1 MASTAVQL
9 AIGLVL
15 VFVLVGSACSFLNE
29 LVAALLNRRAIHL
42 QRWLVKLL
50 GPDKDSFLEHPIVR
64 GLRGTR
70 LDLVHDRRDRS
81 AGTAAMAPAGPR
93 RMRQAAVPS
102 YISAETFTT
111 TLLSILGR
119 TDTGHGAVASAG
131 ELRGAIGTVLR
142 NEQLRALLQA
152 LLADAGDDVERFR
165 RRVEAWYA
173 EEMDRL
179 SGWYK
184 RRTKW
189 FLLAWALGLAVAL
202 NVDALLITRTLWT
215 DATLRNVVVAEAQ
228 RTATPSTAAGQ
239 ASGEPCPIAPT
250 GAGTPDPLDCVAA
263 RVNQIRALQLPV
275 GWASGRADARVPH
288 DTGGWALKL
297 VGLAVTALAGMQG
310 GQFWFDLLG
319 KLVNLRLT
327 GPPPAR

>member
-29 LVAALLNRRAIHL
+29 LAAAVLNRRAIHL

-50 GPDKDSFLEHPIVR
+50 GPDKDQFLEHPIVR

-70 LDLVHDRRDRS
+70 LDLVHDRREQS
-81 AGTAAMAPAGPR
+81 TGTAAMARAPR
-93 RMRQAAVPS
+93 GLRRLRQAAVPS

-119 TDTGHGAVASAG
+119 TDTGQGAVASAA

-142 NEQLRALLQA
+142 NEQLRALLEA

-165 RRVEAWYA
+165 RRVESWYA

-189 FLLAWALGLAVAL
+189 FLLAWALGLAVAI
-202 NVDALLITRTLWT
+202 NVDALLITRTLWN

-239 ASGEPCPIAPT
+239 ASGEPCPIAPS
-250 GAGTPDPLDCVAA
+250 GSGTPDPLDCVAA
-263 RVNQIRALQLPV
+263 RVDQIKELQLPV
-275 GWASGRADARVPH
+275 GWASGRPH
-288 DTGGWALKL
+288 GAGAWALKL